1 VSTEELPPS
10 RPAIGPYRV
19 IRPLARGGMA
29 GVYEVEDPET
39 GARLA
44 LKLLAQ
50 AGTAAPRFD
59 REYAALTRLDHP
71 AIVRAYRYG
80 HTPEGEPFLTMERVD
95 GVPAQVYAKQLG
107 RPGAPERTARVLA
120 VGAQVARALAY
131 LHDRGL
137 VHRDL
142 KSSNVLVRPDGA
154 VKLLDFGTARRL
166 DPADAITRHGEFVGT
181 YAYAAP
187 EQLAGRPVDHRADL
201 YSLGV
206 LLYRLLAGR
215 RPFEGATPQELARQH
230 LEVEP
235 PPLDEKVAG
244 LPAAVAALVGHLL
257 AKDPAGRP
265 SSAWVVAEAL
275 EGRAEPGAPQA
286 TRPDLLGREGV
297 LAVVESWLD
306 LGADGVAMLLLAAEG
321 AGAGA
326 VLDATAAL
334 GRARGRGV
342 LRVAARPGA
351 LTDALR
357 GIGAATLAAAAAAGP
372 LLVAVDALPAL
383 ARGEVEALAAAVGSV
398 AGLRVV
404 AATGPE
410 GRAEGLPA
418 VLRVALEPFDA
429 EGTGRLVAALLG
441 RRWAPPGLVARVH
454 TASGGRPGLT
464 VELVHEAVR
473 AGLVRAEPQPD
484 GRVCWR
490 DRSGGRLVAPYAREA
505 RLAAARDALGPEARA
520 LCTVLAAV
528 DGPLPARLVGA
539 AARLGP
545 AALAE
550 ALSEARALG
559 IAEEVGGSL
568 CLTLGL
574 HRDRLREAAGAA
586 GRRAVA
592 VALAAAGGPPEDGED
607 RVRILLLA
615 GHPGLGRAAL
625 AWADAAA
632 DDGRLAGAGP
642 LLGRVVDALPPD
654 EPARAALVARRA
666 AADAYADPDADAAQP
681 TAHPG
686 WSALTA
692 GRLGEAASSLSGAG
706 VWESWAAARARL
718 LGGAVAEVS
727 AWAARELPPPGVR
740 GATWAAA
747 VRSDALRLE
756 GRITEAR
763 AVLRP
768 LLDAARCRAP
778 SELHGALLL
787 RMLHLH
793 LDLFQLGEGRELLRE
808 LEAAELPAGPAP
820 LRLSR
825 EAARGRLLL
834 LADDAAGAVALMQ
847 PAARE
852 ARRRGLAALCGRL
865 EVLLG
870 AALTEVGMHG
880 DGDDVARRGFAALT
894 AAGDRAGLV
903 QMAPFRLRA
912 GGAAMPP
919 EPVWGPLRGW
929 MVSEAVR
936 LGRAEAEVAGAVWA
950 RDREGVGEGA
960 AAAVARA
967 EAALADLGAVL
978 DITDR
983 AALAV
988 HPLRR
993 RLDGRSH

>member
-1 VSTEELPPS
+1 MSTEELPPA
-10 RPAIGPYRV
+10 RQAIGPYRV

-44 LKLLAQ
+44 LKLLCQ
-50 AGTAAPRFD
+50 TGTAAPRFD

-142 KSSNVLVRPDGA
+142 KSSNVLVRPDGT

-235 PPLDEKVAG
+235 TPLDEKVAG
-244 LPAAVAALVGHLL
+244 LPSAVAALVGRLL
-257 AKDPAGRP
+257 AKDPSGRP
-265 SSAWVVAEAL
+265 SSAWVVAESL
-275 EGRAEPGAPQA
+275 EGRVEPGAPQA
-286 TRPDLLGREGV
+286 VRPDLLGREDA
-297 LAVVESWLD
+297 LAVIEAWLD
-306 LGADGVAMLLLAAEG
+306 GAAEGVALLLSAAEG

-326 VLDATAAL
+326 VLDAAAAL

-342 LRVAARPGA
+342 LRVGPRPGA

-357 GIGAATLAAAAAAGP
+357 GIGAGSLGAATAAGP

-383 ARGEVEALAAAVGSV
+383 ARGEVEALATAVSGV
-398 AGLRVV
+398 PGLRVV
-404 AATGPE
+404 AATGPD

-418 VLRVALEPFDA
+418 VLRVALGPFDA

-454 TASGGRPGLT
+454 AASGGRPGLI

-473 AGLVRAEPQPD
+473 GGLVRAEPQPD

-505 RLAAARDALGPEARA
+505 RLAAARDALSPEARA
-520 LCTVLAAV
+520 VCTVLAAV
-528 DGPLPARLVGA
+528 ECPLPPGLVGA
-539 AARLGP
+539 AARLAP

-550 ALSEARALG
+550 GIAEARALG
-559 IAEEVGGSL
+559 IVDEGPAGLSISV
-568 CLTLGL
+568 GL
-574 HRDRLREAAGAA
+574 HRDRLREATGAL

-607 RVRILLLA
+607 RVRIFLLA

-632 DDGRLAGAGP
+632 DAGRLALAGP
-642 LLGRVVDALPPD
+642 LLARVLAALPADDPQRV
-654 EPARAALVARRA
+654 PLLARRA
-666 AADAYADPDADAAQP
+666 AAEAYTDPDADAAQP
-681 TAHPG
+681 TPHPG
-686 WSALTA
+686 WAALTA
-692 GRLGEAASSLSGAG
+692 GRLGEAAGALAG
-706 VWESWAAARARL
+706 GGPWESWAAARARL
-718 LGGAVAEVS
+718 LGGAIAEVR
-727 AWAARELPPPGVR
+727 AWAAREVPPPGVR
-740 GATWAAA
+740 GATWAAS
-747 VRSDALRLE
+747 VQSDALRLE

-768 LLDAARCRAP
+768 LLDAARCRPP
-778 SELHGALLL
+778 SELHGPLLL
-787 RMLHLH
+787 RMIHLH

-808 LEAAELPAGPAP
+808 LDAAELPGGPAP

-834 LADDAAGAVALMQ
+834 LADDPASAVALLQ

-852 ARRRGLAALCGRL
+852 ARRRGLAPLCGRL

-870 AALTEVGMHG
+870 AALTEVGLHG
-880 DGDDVARRGFAALT
+880 DGDEVARRGMAAL
-894 AAGDRAGLV
+894 ASAGDRAGLV

-912 GGAAMPP
+912 GGAGMPP
-919 EPVWGPLRGW
+919 DAVWGALRGW
-929 MVSEAVR
+929 MVEEAVR
-936 LGRAEAEVAGAVWA
+936 LGRAEAEVAAAVWA
-950 RDREGVGEGA
+950 RDREGERE
-960 AAAVARA
+960 AVARA
-967 EAALADLGAVL
+967 EAAVADLGAVL
-978 DITDR
+978 DPTDR

-993 RLDGRSH
+993 RLDGRAP